1 MDVNDFRAL
10 SPAATAL
17 LLMDLQPSVVA
28 MHPDSDAFLADLAR
42 VREAAR
48 AAGLTVGYVR
58 VALTDEDAA
67 RVSPNN
73 AGFSSAAATGRL
85 SDADPATQ
93 VDPRI
98 RPLDGDIIVRK
109 SRVGAFSTTDLREQL
124 EARGIDTIVLTGIAT
139 SGVVLSTV
147 RDAADR
153 DFRVVVLSDG
163 VFDRDPDV
171 HRVLTEKV
179 FQRQADVVTIE
190 EFVAALPSG
199 QCCTA

>member
-1 MDVNDFRAL
+1 MNDFRPL
-10 SPAATAL
+10 NPATTAL
-17 LLMDLQPSVVA
+17 LLMDLQPSIVA
-28 MHPDSDAFLADLAR
+28 MHPDSDAFLAALAR

-48 AAGLTVGYVR
+48 AAGLTIGYVR
-58 VALTDEDAA
+58 VALTEEDAA

-73 AGFSSAAATGRL
+73 LSFFSAAETGRL

-98 RPLDGDIIVRK
+98 RPADGEIVVRK

-124 EARGIDTIVLTGIAT
+124 AARGIDTIVLTGIAT

-153 DFRVVVLSDG
+153 DFRVIVLSDG
-163 VFDRDPDV
+163 VFDRDPEV
-171 HRVLTEKV
+171 HRVLTEKL
-179 FQRQADVVTIE
+179 FPRQAEVVTMD
-190 EFVAALPSG
+190 EFVTAL
-199 QCCTA
+199 A